1 MQENEGLSI
10 EELAERVG
18 VPVRTIRFYIAEDL
32 LEGPGMRGKAATY
45 GDEHLLRLRLIR
57 RLSEQRVPLAEI
69 RALLSRLSID
79 EVRAL
84 LSEEEQRA
92 ELLEHTAQV
101 SSPKDYISALLNHAR
116 QARQPIATE
125 KPPGVVTP
133 SSPMPT
139 TDVHQRQFA
148 EEVWHRW
155 ELAPGLELSVRAST
169 QEQYRTLIERLLKVA
184 SEMRNRSHK

>member
-1 MQENEGLSI
+1 MQENEELSI
-10 EELAERVG
+10 EQLAERVG

-32 LEGPGMRGKAATY
+32 LQGPGMRGKAATY

-57 RLSEQRVPLAEI
+57 RLSERRVPLVEI
-69 RALLSRLSID
+69 RELLSRLSID

-92 ELLEHTAQV
+92 ELLERTAQV
-101 SSPKDYISALLNHAR
+101 SSPKEYISALLNHAR
-116 QARQPIATE
+116 EARQPLSTE

-133 SSPMPT
+133 ASPALTPGL
-139 TDVHQRQFA
+139 HQRPLA

-155 ELAPGLELSVRAST
+155 ELAPGLELSVRASA
-169 QEQYRTLIERLLKVA
+169 QQRYRTLIARLLKVA
-184 SEMRNRSHK
+184 GEMRKDGNP